1 MLWPKKN
8 SYEEFDN
15 EKKFLWHQ
23 NPKKLEKKN
32 CKQKLMLDRNEYSLC
47 HMLGVKAV
55 H

>member
-23 NPKKLEKKN
+23 PPPPPNPTLPTLVPHN
-32 CKQKLMLDRNEYSLC
+32 LYVIGD
-47 HMLGVKAV
+47 
-55 H
+55 